1 MHRVIGD
8 TVYFKTRFCN
18 DLVVNRVTWD
28 RLIHLGDK
36 GQVIREIIFWRDNL
50 IRLNSKS
57 FAQAESTSFDLKVN
71 SDASD
76 IGIGVVVSDGRA
88 CHRSLEGGEH
98 STSPTYRELLAILH
112 GLHVFGDTFV
122 NKRIHWFTNNY
133 AAPIITRKGSAKMH
147 LHELSVEIASACE
160 GFSVLFTWIPR
171 EANVTAD
178 LLSKYV
184 DADGWEISPDI
195 FLQLDRLWGHFTL
208 DVFASAHNAKA
219 KCFLS
224 KFHEIGSAGVDA
236 FIHSWSGHN
245 CWIIPPPHFRNS
257 SCHRKTHVMSKAY

>member
-1 MHRVIGD
+1 M
-8 TVYFKTRFCN
+8 Y
-18 DLVVNRVTWD
+18 
-28 RLIHLGDK
+28 LI
-36 GQVIREIIFWRDNL
+36 
-50 IRLNSKS
+50 
-57 FAQAESTSFDLKVN
+57 STSCISHLFDN
-71 SDASD
+71 E
-76 IGIGVVVSDGRA
+76 
-88 CHRSLEGGEH
+88 SLPGH
-98 STSPTYRELLAILH
+98 YIQFH
-112 GLHVFGDTFV
+112 FWWYFGD
-122 NKRIHWFTNNY
+122 
-133 AAPIITRKGSAKMH
+133 
-147 LHELSVEIASACE
+147 LHELAVEIASACE